1 MDYKLE
7 LVLLPVAD
15 VDRAKAFYTEQLNFR
30 LDVDHRAGDAF
41 RVVQMTPPGSACS
54 ISIGLGITDAAPGS
68 VRGLHLVVPD
78 IEAARDELI
87 ERGVA
92 VGETHHFGENGR
104 TAGPHPD
111 RADYGSFLPFRDPD
125 GNTWVIQEVRHS
137 AR

>member
-54 ISIGLGITDAAPGS
+54 ISIGQGITDAAPGS

-78 IEAARDELI
+78 IEAARDELV